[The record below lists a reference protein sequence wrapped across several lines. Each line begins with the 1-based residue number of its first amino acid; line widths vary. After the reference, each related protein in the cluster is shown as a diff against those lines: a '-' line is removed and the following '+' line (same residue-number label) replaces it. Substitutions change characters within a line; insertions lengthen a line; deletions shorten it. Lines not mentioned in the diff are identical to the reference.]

1 MRIWRKLMDAIA
13 GPNAIKKFAHQAI
26 TKYHDKWDIILAY
39 MLRLWRDSVIFFSSF
54 SQFMGINSEI

>member
-1 MRIWRKLMDAIA
+1 MDAIA